1 MSEHAEIKTG
11 EHTEAAAIND
21 GRHAHAHGGGYGI
34 YFMIWLGL
42 VACTAITVTV
52 AGLNLGAITLTTALV
67 IAGVK
72 SFLVIT
78 YFMHVKNDN
87 AMIKLFIAVCLL
99 IFVIIMILTF
109 SDLSF
114 R

>member
-1 MSEHAEIKTG
+1 MSEQTVINTG
-11 EHTEAAAIND
+11 EHPEVSADLT
-21 GRHAHAHGGGYGI
+21 AHASGHSHGGGYGSYI
-34 YFMIWLGL
+34 MVWLGL
-42 VACTAITVTV
+42 VACTAITVTI

-87 AMIKLFIAVCLL
+87 AMIKLFFGVCLL
-99 IFVIIMILTF
+99 VFVFIFILIF
-109 SDLSF
+109 RDLS
-114 R
+114 

>member
-1 MSEHAEIKTG
+1 MSGQSG
-11 EHTEAAAIND
+11 EHTEMT
-21 GRHAHAHGGGYGI
+21 HSHGSGYGT
-34 YFMIWLGL
+34 YFLVWLGL
-42 VACTAITVTV
+42 VAFTAVTVTI
-52 AGLNLGAITLTTALV
+52 AGLNLGAITLTTALL

-78 YFMHVKNDN
+78 YFMHVKYDN
-87 AMIKLFIAVCLL
+87 AMIKLFIGVCLL
-99 IFVIIMILTF
+99 IFVIIMLLTF

>member
-1 MSEHAEIKTG
+1 MSEQTS
-11 EHTEAAAIND
+11 EHTAEN
-21 GRHAHAHGGGYGI
+21 HSHGSGYGT
-34 YFMIWLGL
+34 YFMVWLGL
-42 VACTAITVTV
+42 VAFTAITVTI
-52 AGLNLGAITLTTALV
+52 AGLNLGAITLTTALL

-87 AMIKLFIAVCLL
+87 AMIKLFIGLCLL

>member
-1 MSEHAEIKTG
+1 MSEHTSVNTG
-11 EHTEAAAIND
+11 EHTEAAA
-21 GRHAHAHGGGYGI
+21 GHSEAHAHGGYGSYI
-34 YFMIWLGL
+34 MIWLAL
-42 VACTAITVTV
+42 VACTAITVTI

-87 AMIKLFIAVCLL
+87 AMIKLFITVCLL

>member
-1 MSEHAEIKTG
+1 MSEQTSINTG
-11 EHTEAAAIND
+11 EHTEAAA
-21 GRHAHAHGGGYGI
+21 AHAGAHSHGGYGT

-78 YFMHVKNDN
+78 YFMHVKNDS

>member
-1 MSEHAEIKTG
+1 MSEQTGINTG
-11 EHTEAAAIND
+11 EHTEAP
-21 GRHAHAHGGGYGI
+21 AHAGSHGHGGYGS
-34 YFMIWLGL
+34 YFMIWFAL

-78 YFMHVKNDN
+78 YFMHVKNDS

>member
-1 MSEHAEIKTG
+1 MSEHTG
-11 EHTEAAAIND
+11 TGEAAA
-21 GRHAHAHGGGYGI
+21 AHTEENHSHGGGYGSYI
-34 YFMIWLGL
+34 MVWLGL
-42 VACTAITVTV
+42 VAFTAITVTI
-52 AGLNLGAITLTTALV
+52 AGLNLGSITLFTALL

-78 YFMHVKNDN
+78 YFMHVKNDSF
-87 AMIKLFIAVCLL
+87 MIKLFIGVCLL

>member
-1 MSEHAEIKTG
+1 MSGQSG
-11 EHTEAAAIND
+11 EHTEIT
-21 GRHAHAHGGGYGI
+21 HSHGSGYGT
-34 YFMIWLGL
+34 YFLVWLGL
-42 VACTAITVTV
+42 VAFTAVTVTI
-52 AGLNLGAITLTTALV
+52 AGLNLGAITLTTALL

-78 YFMHVKNDN
+78 YFMHVKYDN
-87 AMIKLFIAVCLL
+87 VMIKLFIGVCLL
-99 IFVIIMILTF
+99 IFVIIMLLTF